1 MGIFNNMRLKSGFW
15 SFLSIFGHFYRF
27 LVHFIDFGVI
37 FGVYW
42 GGTPWIGVLGGYFS
56 IGLKIGHF
64 KKVKKSHRPKNVIF
78 YIAFCSCF
86 LKNGHFS

>member
-1 MGIFNNMRLKSGFW
+1 MD
-15 SFLSIFGHFYRF
+15 FGHFYQF
-27 LVHFIDFGVI
+27 LVIFIDFWAIFIDFEVI

-42 GGTPWIGVLGGYFS
+42 GGTPWIGVLGGYFL
-56 IGLKIGHF
+56 IALKIGHF